1 MKYTQ
6 TPETMYE
13 QVQLNAG
20 IVLHNFDPETGIIDR
35 ADIVG
40 ATTGGITFT
49 ATPTFSDFAA
59 DIDNA
64 PTNMKELKR
73 LDTWDVS
80 MSGTF
85 VTIDTASARSL
96 ISAADI
102 SGNVVAPRNDLLDT
116 DFTDIWWVGD
126 YSNKNDKETGGF
138 LAIHMKNA
146 LSTGGFSVKSNKNG
160 KGNFA
165 FTYTAHYSIV
175 DPDEV
180 PFKVYIQ
187 QGGETP

>member
-1 MKYTQ
+1 MKYTKI
-6 TPETMYE
+6 PETTF
-13 QVQLNAG
+13 QQLQLNAG
-20 IVLHNFDPETGIIDR
+20 VLLKTFDPETAVVGK

-40 ATTGGITFT
+40 ATTGGLSFT

-64 PTNMKELKR
+64 PNNMKEFKQ
-73 LDTWDVS
+73 LDAWEIT

-85 VTIDTASARSL
+85 VTIDTASAKSL
-96 ISAADI
+96 IGSADV
-102 SGNVVAPRNDLLDT
+102 SGNVVTPRNDLLDE
-116 DFTDIWWVGD
+116 DFTDLWWVGD
-126 YSNKNDKETGGF
+126 YSNENGEENGGF
-138 LAIHMKNA
+138 VAIHMKNV
-146 LSTGGFSVKSNKNG
+146 LSTGGLSIKSNDNG

-165 FTYTAHYSIV
+165 FTYMAHYSV
-175 DPDEV
+175 TDPDEV